1 MSLVKSHKTV
11 LRVKVTIQTQPLYT
25 YSIPFCYLPFSPQDW
40 VFLTRFCFLT
50 DFGRLNFKF
59 RYPKSRCCQNILL
72 YFDESSQWPAVYKRP
87 DKDCYLKESVLR
99 PENNQV
105 INLTTRYTWSGC
117 MVEGEGN
124 EEMLSCVGGRSF
136 RSVRERWW
144 YIALSK
150 CGGDGLQLEYEMT
163 LTNGQSFWTQHFSA
177 DEFGILET
185 DITFLV
191 IFALVFTLSC
201 YFAYNLKGRQLL
213 HTTYK
218 MFMTAAGVEV
228 LSLLFFC
235 IYWGLYARDGVGN
248 GSLKILGEKNTEC
261 FASFHLSSLT
271 DCAMVGFKTISH
283 TDGLPRVISL
293 FPLPLRVCLQFF
305 DPGEVLYAYDSP
317 AGYGLM
323 GLQLLAYVWFCYA
336 VLVSLKH
343 YPEKQPFYIP
353 FFTAYTLWFFAV
365 PVMALIANFGIS
377 RWAREKIVN
386 GIQLGIHLYAHVV
399 FLAITRPSAANKNF
413 PYHVRT
419 SQIGILLSS
428 PKGMGAESFPH
439 HAYGNSSFLGD
450 SQPNF
455 TELFSIHTVSIRFHP
470 KNENLLKIYSPSGHP
485 RFDIHWNGFEEIY
498 NQNLHYITSS
508 PLDPLHQSE
517 SSNS

>member
-1 MSLVKSHKTV
+1 MLCVGSV
-11 LRVKVTIQTQPLYT
+11 LGKYVRGIVNTKE
-25 YSIPFCYLPFSPQDW
+25 DW

-87 DKDCYLKESVLR
+87 DKDCYQKESVLR

-124 EEMLSCVGGRSF
+124 EEMLNCVGGRSF
-136 RSVRERWW
+136 RS
-144 YIALSK
+144 
-150 CGGDGLQLEYEMT
+150 GDGLQLEYEMT

-191 IFALVFTLSC
+191 IFATVFTLSC

-248 GSLKILGEKNTEC
+248 GSLKILGKLL
-261 FASFHLSSLT
+261 FSVSFLIFLL
-271 DCAMVGFKTISH
+271 MLILLGKGFTVTRARISH
-283 TDGLPRVISL
+283 SGSVKLSIYMTIYTITYIIL
-293 FPLPLRVCLQFF
+293 FIYEAEFF

-323 GLQLLAYVWFCYA
+323 GLQLLAYVWFSYA

-343 YPEKQPFYIP
+343 HPEKQPFYIP

-455 TELFSIHTVSIRFHP
+455 TELFSIHSVSITWFG
-470 KNENLLKIYSPSGHP
+470 E
-485 RFDIHWNGFEEIY
+485 IH

-508 PLDPLHQSE
+508 PLDPLH
-517 SSNS
+517 